1 MFLFCAEIV
10 FEQKSISNNMENS
23 DEKIDSNPKEDAGQD
38 ENKEMLEKA
47 EEEKKV
53 TFDDILKQIGQFG
66 RYQKRIYFLLF
77 LPTIFCAMHKLAW
90 VFLGKSWFFRE
101 IDNIFDYE
109 FKE

>member
-1 MFLFCAEIV
+1 
-10 FEQKSISNNMENS
+10 MENS
-23 DEKIDSNPKEDAGQD
+23 DEKIDSNPKEEAGQD
-38 ENKEMLEKA
+38 ENKEMLEKP